1 MFSTLYL
8 DVSPKGRDGWEPQL
22 LGEGGGGVNLK
33 LFLAEN
39 LLKSSSLLAFLALF
53 LLFWLI
59 NVLSNHRFV
68 EGGLF
73 MTHFGSDRKTALA
86 DILMEIFFYYYDI
99 SMLVPNGSIGN
110 DDREK

>member
-1 MFSTLYL
+1 M
-8 DVSPKGRDGWEPQL
+8 
-22 LGEGGGGVNLK
+22 
-33 LFLAEN
+33 
-39 LLKSSSLLAFLALF
+39 
-53 LLFWLI
+53 
-59 NVLSNHRFV
+59 LSNHRFV

-73 MTHFGSDRKTALA
+73 MTHFGFDRKTALA

>member
-1 MFSTLYL
+1 
-8 DVSPKGRDGWEPQL
+8 
-22 LGEGGGGVNLK
+22 
-33 LFLAEN
+33 
-39 LLKSSSLLAFLALF
+39 
-53 LLFWLI
+53 
-59 NVLSNHRFV
+59 
-68 EGGLF
+68 

>member
-39 LLKSSSLLAFLALF
+39 LLKSSSLLAFLAL
-53 LLFWLI
+53 LFVVLTYKRALI
-59 NVLSNHRFV
+59 IVFV

>member
-39 LLKSSSLLAFLALF
+39 LLKSSSLLGFLALF
-53 LLFWLI
+53 LLFWRFWHI
-59 NVLSNHRFV
+59 NVLSNHRLL

-86 DILMEIFFYYYDI
+86 DIPMEIFFYYYDI
-99 SMLVPNGSIGN
+99 SNAGA
-110 DDREK
+110 KWQHW